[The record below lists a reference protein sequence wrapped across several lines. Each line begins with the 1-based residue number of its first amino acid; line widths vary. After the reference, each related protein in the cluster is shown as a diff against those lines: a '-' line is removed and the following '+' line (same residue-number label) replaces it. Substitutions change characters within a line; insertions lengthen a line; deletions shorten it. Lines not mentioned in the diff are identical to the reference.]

1 MPHASLKLIP
11 GVDQNRTPALN
22 EAAISESNLIRF
34 VPDRQGLGLPQK
46 LGGWTQFVSNAQS
59 SVVRAL
65 HSWADIN
72 GESYLAIGDE
82 DSLNVANANS
92 FSSDISPQFYAYN
105 LPVSVITT
113 NGSATVTINDN
124 NSNISSYDGINILTP
139 ISVGGII
146 LSGYYPPIAL
156 SDDAYQIVARNII
169 GLTTPATQT
178 FSVTAIT
185 VSGSSP
191 NFIATATCS
200 PSTTVVTVGSTVTF
214 SGVTPVGYNASWT
227 VLTSSAGTFT
237 FSTGTSNFGTL
248 TVAGTFV
255 APSGTVPVFTA
266 TSGQLNVLVNFP
278 NHGYTAGSTFA
289 ILVPT
294 TVGGLTLYGNYIVLD
309 TPAITTNAFYIAAS
323 SSALSTQTRSMNN
336 GQARI
341 VYYVGQQNIEP
352 PSGFGVGD
360 FGSGGF
366 GTGVTSSG
374 GRELDIAS
382 VSSAGGIATVTINQA
397 LYVAPGTQTS
407 ITGTT
412 NYNGTKIVTAAKS
425 GFDAATTNASCVGTN
440 ATVTFTPVR
449 LIPVGSLVT
458 ISGVFPSEYNG
469 TWIVTVSSSGSV
481 TFVVPSAISN
491 QTTAGSLN
499 FANVSTFSFPLSS
512 SFATETS
519 GTVTTNSWGFPP
531 GYYDSTT
538 GTTVAPLEVNDWS
551 LDNWGG
557 FLIAN
562 PAGNGVFYYDTLGGG
577 DHANVI
583 PNAPS
588 VSEGCFVSMPERQI
602 ICYGTTFNGIQD
614 PLLVRWTDIG
624 NLTSWVAT
632 VSNQAGSFRIPKG
645 SKIVGGM
652 QGPQQGLLWTDTN
665 LWSMQYI
672 NLPLVYSF
680 NEIGAGCGLIGRK
693 AMGTLGGV
701 VYWMSQ
707 SQFYVLAGGGVQSL
721 PCPVWDVIFQDI
733 DTDYVGNI
741 RCAPNS
747 RFGEISWFYPTIGS
761 NGVPTKYVKYNTLLQ
776 QWDFGALTRTAW
788 IDQGVF
794 GPPIG
799 ADDDGIIY
807 QHETSQNAA
816 GGAMDA
822 YVQTG
827 YFALSE
833 GDNMTFLD
841 QVWPDMKW
849 GYYGGNNN
857 ANVNI
862 TFYAVDYPGQPP
874 RVYGP
879 YNVNQATEYISP
891 RIRARLISIK
901 VAGSQID
908 TFWRLGNIR
917 YRLQPDGKY

>member
-65 HSWADIN
+65 HSWANID

-82 DSLNVANANS
+82 DSLNIATANGP
-92 FSSDISPQFYAYN
+92 SSEISPQFYEYN
-105 LPVSVITT
+105 LPVSVDTVS
-113 NGSATVTINDN
+113 GSATVTIDDT
-124 NSNISSYDGINILTP
+124 NSNISSYDGVNILTP

-156 SDDAYQIVARNII
+156 NANSYQVVARNII
-169 GLTTPATQT
+169 GLTTPAT
-178 FSVTAIT
+178 AT
-185 VSGSSP
+185 VNNSG
-191 NFIATATCS
+191 A
-200 PSTTVVTVGSTVTF
+200 
-214 SGVTPVGYNASWT
+214 
-227 VLTSSAGTFT
+227 
-237 FSTGTSNFGTL
+237 
-248 TVAGTFV
+248 
-255 APSGTVPVFTA
+255 VPVFDS
-266 TSGQLNVLVNFP
+266 TSGQVNIKVTLND
-278 NHGYTAGSTFA
+278 HGYTAGSTFA
-289 ILVPT
+289 ILVPVS
-294 TVGGLTLYGNYIVLD
+294 VGGLTLYGNYIVLD
-309 TPAITTNAFYIAAS
+309 IPALTANDFYIAAEN
-323 SSALSTQTRSMNN
+323 SATSTQTVSMN
-336 GQARI
+336 GGAARI
-341 VYYVGQQNIEP
+341 VYYVGKQNIP
-352 PSGFGVGD
+352 PPGGFGDGL
-360 FGSGGF
+360 FGAGGF

-374 GRELDIAS
+374 GRQLAIAS
-382 VSSAGGIATVTINQA
+382 ISASSLVATVTVNQV
-397 LYVAPGTQTS
+397 LYVAPNTRIT

-412 NYNGTKIVTAAKS
+412 NYNGTFVVTAATS
-425 GFDAATTNASCVGTN
+425 GAT
-440 ATVTFTPVR
+440 
-449 LIPVGSLVT
+449 
-458 ISGVFPSEYNG
+458 
-469 TWIVTVSSSGSV
+469 
-481 TFVVPSAISN
+481 
-491 QTTAGSLN
+491 
-499 FANVSTFSFPLSS
+499 STFSFAVTTNP
-512 SFATETS
+512 ATETS
-519 GTVTTNSWGFPP
+519 GTVTTDSWGFPP
-531 GYYDSTT
+531 GVYSSTSQN
-538 GTTVAPLEVNDWS
+538 VSAPLEVNDWS

-557 FLIAN
+557 FLMASPTN
-562 PAGNGVFYYDTLGGG
+562 SGLFYYDTLDGGN
-577 DHANVI
+577 HANVV
-583 PNAPS
+583 PYAPT
-588 VSEGCFVSMPERQI
+588 VSEGFFVSMPERQI
-602 ICYGTTFNGIQD
+602 ICYGTTFNGIKD

-624 NLTSWVAT
+624 NFTSWVAT

-693 AMGTLGGV
+693 AMGTMSGI

-707 SQFYVLAGGGVQSL
+707 SQFFVLAGGGVQPL
-721 PCPVWDVIFQDI
+721 PCPVWDVIFQDL
-733 DTDYVGNI
+733 DTDYLSNI

-747 RFGEISWFYPTIGS
+747 RFGEISWYYPTTGS

-776 QWDFGALTRTAW
+776 QWDFGTLTRTAW

-816 GGAMDA
+816 GGTMDA

-849 GYYGGNNN
+849 GYYGGSNN

-862 TFYAVDYPGQPP
+862 TFYAVDYPGQTP

-879 YNVNQATEYISP
+879 YNVNQGTEYISP

-901 VAGSQID
+901 IAGSQID

>member
-46 LGGWTQFVSNAQS
+46 LGGWTQFVSNQQS

-72 GESYLAIGDE
+72 GESYLAFGEE
-82 DSLNVANANS
+82 DGLNIANANG
-92 FSSDISPQFYAYN
+92 FSSDISPQFYEYN
-105 LPVSVITT
+105 LSVSVSTT
-113 NGSATVTINDN
+113 SGSATVSIDDI
-124 NSNISSYDGINILTP
+124 NSNISSNDGVNILTP

-146 LSGYYPPIAL
+146 LFGYYPPIAV
-156 SDDAYQIVARNII
+156 SDDQYQVVARNII
-169 GLTTPATQT
+169 GLATPAT
-178 FSVTAIT
+178 AT
-185 VSGSSP
+185 VSNGGAVP
-191 NFIATATCS
+191 QFV
-200 PSTTVVTVGSTVTF
+200 TT
-214 SGVTPVGYNASWT
+214 N
-227 VLTSSAGTFT
+227 
-237 FSTGTSNFGTL
+237 
-248 TVAGTFV
+248 
-255 APSGTVPVFTA
+255 
-266 TSGQLNVLVNFP
+266 GQVNVKVNFV

-289 ILVPT
+289 ILVP
-294 TVGGLTLYGNYIVLD
+294 VAIGGLILYGNYIVLEN
-309 TPAITTNAFYIAAS
+309 PALTADYFYIAAE
-323 SSALSTQTRSMNN
+323 SAATFNQTRSMNGGN
-336 GQARI
+336 ARI
-341 VYYVGQQNIEP
+341 VYYVGKQNIP
-352 PSGFGVGD
+352 P
-360 FGSGGF
+360 SGGF
-366 GTGVTSSG
+366 GDGLFGAGGFGRGVTSSG
-374 GRELDIAS
+374 GRQLTIAS
-382 VSSAGGIATVTINQA
+382 ISAASLVATVTVNQV
-397 LYVAPGTQTS
+397 LYVAPGTRIT

-412 NYNGTKIVTAAKS
+412 NYNGA
-425 GFDAATTNASCVGTN
+425 
-440 ATVTFTPVR
+440 
-449 LIPVGSLVT
+449 
-458 ISGVFPSEYNG
+458 
-469 TWIVTVSSSGSV
+469 
-481 TFVVPSAISN
+481 FVVTSAVSGP
-491 QTTAGSLN
+491 T
-499 FANVSTFSFPLSS
+499 STFSFVVTTNP
-512 SFATETS
+512 ATEVA

-531 GYYDSTT
+531 GEYSS
-538 GTTVAPLEVNDWS
+538 VSQNVSAPLDVTDWS

-557 FLIAN
+557 FLIASPTN
-562 PAGNGVFYYDTLGGG
+562 SGLFYYDTIDGG

-583 PNAPS
+583 PYAPS
-588 VSEGCFVSMPERQI
+588 VSEGFFVSMPERQV
-602 ICYGTTFNGIQD
+602 ICYGTTFNGVKD

-624 NLTSWVAT
+624 NFASWVAT

-693 AMGTLGGV
+693 AMGVMTGI

-707 SQFYVLAGGGVQSL
+707 SQFFVLAGGGVQPL

-733 DTDYVGNI
+733 DEDYLENI

-747 RFGEISWFYPTIGS
+747 RFGEISWYYPIKNPDGS
-761 NGVPTKYVKYNTLLQ
+761 PGDGVPKKYVKYNTLLQ
-776 QWDFGALTRTAW
+776 QWDFGTLTRTAW

-799 ADDDGIIY
+799 ADDDGFIY

-822 YVQTG
+822 YIQTG

-849 GYYGGNNN
+849 GYYNGLDN

-862 TFYAVDYPGQPP
+862 TFYAVDYPGQTP

-879 YNVNQATEYISP
+879 YSVNQATEYISP

-901 VAGSQID
+901 IAGSQID

>member
-46 LGGWTQFVSNAQS
+46 LGGWTQFVNGSQS

-72 GESYLAIGDE
+72 GEPYLAIGDE
-82 DSLNVANANS
+82 DSLNISNAGK
-92 FSSDISPQFYAYN
+92 FSSDISPQFYEYN
-105 LPVSVITT
+105 LPVSVVTV
-113 NGSATVTINDN
+113 NGSAAVTINDT
-124 NSNISSYDGINILTP
+124 NSNISSYDGVNILTP

-146 LSGYYPPIAL
+146 LSGYYPPIVL
-156 SDDAYQIVARNII
+156 SDDAYQVVARNII

-191 NFIATATCS
+191 NFIATATCT

-214 SGVTPVGYNASWT
+214 SGVTPNGYNAAWT
-227 VLTSSAGTFT
+227 VLTSSPGTFT
-237 FSTGTSNFGTL
+237 FSTGATDFGPL
-248 TVAGTFV
+248 TATGTFI
-255 APSGTVPVFTA
+255 APSGAVPVFDT
-266 TSGQLNVLVNFP
+266 TGGQITVKVTLA

-289 ILVPT
+289 ILVPV
-294 TVGGLTLYGNYIVLD
+294 TVGGITLYGNYIVLENPSLTAND
-309 TPAITTNAFYIAAS
+309 FYIAS
-323 SSALSTQTRSMNN
+323 ENSATSTDTEPMNGGN
-336 GQARI
+336 ARI
-341 VYYVGQQNIEP
+341 VYYVGRQNIP
-352 PSGFGVGD
+352 PPGGFGEGD
-360 FGSGGF
+360 FGDGGF

-374 GRELDIAS
+374 GRQLAIAS
-382 VSSAGGIATVTINQA
+382 ISAASGVATVTVNQV
-397 LYVAPGTQTS
+397 LYVAPNTK
-407 ITGTT
+407 ITIAGTT
-412 NYNGTKIVTAAKS
+412 NYNGTFIVTAATS
-425 GFDAATTNASCVGTN
+425 GTS
-440 ATVTFTPVR
+440 
-449 LIPVGSLVT
+449 
-458 ISGVFPSEYNG
+458 
-469 TWIVTVSSSGSV
+469 
-481 TFVVPSAISN
+481 
-491 QTTAGSLN
+491 
-499 FANVSTFSFPLSS
+499 STFSFTRGSNP
-512 SFATETS
+512 ATETS
-519 GTVTTNSWGFPP
+519 GTVTTDSWGFPP
-531 GYYDSTT
+531 GVYGSTSQN
-538 GTTVAPLEVNDWS
+538 VATPLVVSDWS

-557 FLIAN
+557 FLIASPN
-562 PAGNGVFYYDTLGGG
+562 NSGLFYYDTLDGG
-577 DHANVI
+577 DHANVV
-583 PNAPS
+583 PYAPTI
-588 VSEGCFVSMPERQI
+588 SEGFFVSMPERQI
-602 ICYGTTFNGIQD
+602 ICYGTTFNGIKD

-624 NLTSWVAT
+624 NFTSWVAT

-693 AMGTLGGV
+693 AMGTMTGI

-707 SQFYVLAGGGVQSL
+707 SQFFVLAGGGVQPL
-721 PCPVWDVIFQDI
+721 PCPIWDVIFQDL
-733 DTDYVGNI
+733 DTDYLSNI

-747 RFGEISWFYPTIGS
+747 RFGEISWYYPTTGS

-776 QWDFGALTRTAW
+776 QWDFGTLTRTAW

-799 ADDDGIIY
+799 ADDDGFIY

-816 GGAMDA
+816 GGEMDA
-822 YVQTG
+822 YIQTG

-849 GYYGGNNN
+849 GYYNGLDN

-862 TFYAVDYPGQPP
+862 TFYAVDYPGQTP

-901 VAGSQID
+901 IAGNQVD

>member
-46 LGGWTQFVSNAQS
+46 LGGWTQFVSNEQS

-72 GESYLAIGDE
+72 GEPYLAIGDE
-82 DSLNVANANS
+82 DSLNIATADG
-92 FSSDISPQFYAYN
+92 SSSEISPQFYTYN
-105 LPVSVITT
+105 LPVSVDTVS
-113 NGSATVTINDN
+113 GSATVTINDA
-124 NSNISSYDGINILTP
+124 NSNISSYDGVNILTP

-156 SDDAYQIVARNII
+156 NPNSYQVVARNII

-237 FSTGTSNFGTL
+237 FSTGTSNFGPL

-255 APSGTVPVFTA
+255 APSGAVPKFDT
-266 TSGQLNVLVNFP
+266 TSGQINIKVTLAD
-278 NHGYTAGSTFA
+278 HGYTAGSTFA
-289 ILVPT
+289 ILVGVN
-294 TVGGLTLYGNYIVLD
+294 VGGLRLYGNYVVLD
-309 TPAITTNAFYIAAS
+309 TPVLTANDFYIAADN
-323 SSALSTQTRSMNN
+323 AATSTATVSMNGGN
-336 GQARI
+336 ARI
-341 VYYVGQQNIEP
+341 VYYVGQQNISP
-352 PSGFGVGD
+352 PSGFGIGD

-374 GRELDIAS
+374 GRELAIS
-382 VSSAGGIATVTINQA
+382 SISSASLVATVTVSQV
-397 LYVAPGTQTS
+397 LYVAPGTRIS

-412 NYNGTKIVTAAKS
+412 NY
-425 GFDAATTNASCVGTN
+425 D
-440 ATVTFTPVR
+440 
-449 LIPVGSLVT
+449 
-458 ISGVFPSEYNG
+458 G
-469 TWIVTVSSSGSV
+469 TWIVTSATSGTS
-481 TFVVPSAISN
+481 
-491 QTTAGSLN
+491 
-499 FANVSTFSFPLSS
+499 STFSFSLAANY
-512 SFATETS
+512 ATETS
-519 GTVTTNSWGFPP
+519 GTVTTNAWGFPP
-531 GYYDSTT
+531 GVYSTVN
-538 GTTVAPLEVNDWS
+538 GNVAAPLEVNDWS

-562 PAGNGVFYYDTLGGG
+562 PAGSGVFYYDTLSGG

-645 SKIVGGM
+645 SKIIGGM

-693 AMGTLGGV
+693 AMGTMTGI

-707 SQFYVLAGGGVQSL
+707 SQFFVLAGGGVQPL
-721 PCPVWDVIFQDI
+721 PCPVWDVIFQDL
-733 DTDYVGNI
+733 DTDYLSNI

-747 RFGEISWFYPTIGS
+747 RFGEISWYYPTTGS

-776 QWDFGALTRTAW
+776 QWDFGTLTRTAW

-799 ADDDGIIY
+799 ASDNGFIY
-807 QHETSQNAA
+807 QHETSQNAD
-816 GGAMDA
+816 GGEMDA

-849 GYYGGNNN
+849 GYYNGLNN

-862 TFYAVDYPGQPP
+862 TFYAVDYPGQTP
-874 RVYGP
+874 RIYGP

-901 VAGSQID
+901 IAGSQID

>member
-46 LGGWTQFVSNAQS
+46 LGGWTQFVNNAQS

-82 DSLNVANANS
+82 DSLNIATANG
-92 FSSDISPQFYAYN
+92 FSSEISPQFYEYN
-105 LPVSVITT
+105 LAVSVTT
-113 NGSATVTINDN
+113 VSGSATVTIDDT
-124 NSNISSYDGINILTP
+124 NSNISSYDGLNILTP

-156 SDDAYQIVARNII
+156 SDDAYQVVARNII
-169 GLTTPATQT
+169 GLTTPATS
-178 FSVTAIT
+178 SVTGGA
-185 VSGSSP
+185 
-191 NFIATATCS
+191 
-200 PSTTVVTVGSTVTF
+200 
-214 SGVTPVGYNASWT
+214 
-227 VLTSSAGTFT
+227 
-237 FSTGTSNFGTL
+237 
-248 TVAGTFV
+248 
-255 APSGTVPVFTA
+255 VPVFDS
-266 TSGQLNVLVNFP
+266 TSGQLNIKVTLA

-289 ILVPT
+289 VLVPVS
-294 TVGGLTLYGNYIVLD
+294 VGGLTLYGNYIVLD
-309 TPAITTNAFYIAAS
+309 TPALTANDFYIAAEN
-323 SSALSTQTRSMNN
+323 SATSTQTVSMN
-336 GQARI
+336 GGAARI
-341 VYYVGQQNIEP
+341 VYYVGKQNIP
-352 PSGFGVGD
+352 PPGGFGDGL
-360 FGSGGF
+360 FGAGGF

-374 GRELDIAS
+374 GRQLAIAS
-382 VSSAGGIATVTINQA
+382 ISASSLVATVTVNQV
-397 LYVAPGTQTS
+397 LYVAPNTQIT

-412 NYNGTKIVTAAKS
+412 NYNGTFVVTAATS
-425 GFDAATTNASCVGTN
+425 GAT
-440 ATVTFTPVR
+440 
-449 LIPVGSLVT
+449 
-458 ISGVFPSEYNG
+458 
-469 TWIVTVSSSGSV
+469 
-481 TFVVPSAISN
+481 
-491 QTTAGSLN
+491 
-499 FANVSTFSFPLSS
+499 STFSFAVTTNP
-512 SFATETS
+512 ATETS
-519 GTVTTNSWGFPP
+519 GTVITNLWGFPP
-531 GYYDSTT
+531 GVYSSTSQD
-538 GTTVAPLEVNDWS
+538 VSAPLEVNDWS

-557 FLIAN
+557 FLIASPTN
-562 PAGNGVFYYDTLGGG
+562 SGLFYYDTLDGGN
-577 DHANVI
+577 HANII
-583 PNAPS
+583 PYAPT
-588 VSEGCFVSMPERQI
+588 VSEGFFVSMPERQI
-602 ICYGTTFNGIQD
+602 ICYGTTFNGIKD

-624 NLTSWVAT
+624 NFTSWVAT

-693 AMGTLGGV
+693 AMGTMSGV

-707 SQFYVLAGGGVQSL
+707 SQFFVLAGGGVQPL

-733 DTDYVGNI
+733 DQDYLSNI

-747 RFGEISWFYPTIGS
+747 RFGEISWYYPTTGS

-776 QWDFGALTRTAW
+776 QWDFGTLTRTAW

-799 ADDDGIIY
+799 ASSNGIIY

-816 GGAMDA
+816 GAEMDA

-849 GYYGGNNN
+849 GYYGGSNN

-862 TFYAVDYPGQPP
+862 TFYAVDYPGQTP

-879 YNVNQATEYISP
+879 YNVNQGTEYISP

-901 VAGSQID
+901 IAGSQID

>member
-46 LGGWTQFVSNAQS
+46 LGGWTQFVSNEQS

-72 GESYLAIGDE
+72 GEPYLAIGDE
-82 DSLNVANANS
+82 DSLNIATADG
-92 FSSDISPQFYAYN
+92 SSSEISPQFYTYN
-105 LPVSVITT
+105 LPVSVDTVS
-113 NGSATVTINDN
+113 GSATVTIDDT
-124 NSNISSYDGINILTP
+124 NSNISSYDGVNILTP

-156 SDDAYQIVARNII
+156 NPNSYQVVARNII
-169 GLTTPATQT
+169 GLTTPAT
-178 FSVTAIT
+178 AT
-185 VSGSSP
+185 VNNSG
-191 NFIATATCS
+191 A
-200 PSTTVVTVGSTVTF
+200 
-214 SGVTPVGYNASWT
+214 
-227 VLTSSAGTFT
+227 
-237 FSTGTSNFGTL
+237 
-248 TVAGTFV
+248 
-255 APSGTVPVFTA
+255 VPVFDT
-266 TSGQLNVLVNFP
+266 TSGQINIKVTLAD
-278 NHGYTAGSTFA
+278 HGYTAGSTFA
-289 ILVPT
+289 ILVGVN
-294 TVGGLTLYGNYIVLD
+294 VGGLRLYGNYVVLD
-309 TPAITTNAFYIAAS
+309 TPVLTANDFYIAADN
-323 SSALSTQTRSMNN
+323 AATSTATVSMNGGN
-336 GQARI
+336 ARI
-341 VYYVGQQNIEP
+341 VYYVGQQNISP
-352 PSGFGVGD
+352 PSGFGIGD

-374 GRELDIAS
+374 GRELAIAS
-382 VSSAGGIATVTINQA
+382 ISSASLVATVTVSQV
-397 LYVAPGTQTS
+397 LYVAPGTRIV

-412 NYNGTKIVTAAKS
+412 NYNGT
-425 GFDAATTNASCVGTN
+425 
-440 ATVTFTPVR
+440 
-449 LIPVGSLVT
+449 
-458 ISGVFPSEYNG
+458 
-469 TWIVTVSSSGSV
+469 WIVTSATSGTS
-481 TFVVPSAISN
+481 
-491 QTTAGSLN
+491 
-499 FANVSTFSFPLSS
+499 STFSFVRGSNP
-512 SFATETS
+512 ATETS
-519 GTVTTNSWGFPP
+519 GTVTTNAWGFPP
-531 GYYDSTT
+531 GVYST
-538 GTTVAPLEVNDWS
+538 VNRNVAAPLEVNDWS

-562 PAGNGVFYYDTLGGG
+562 PAGSGVFYYDTLSGG

-645 SKIVGGM
+645 SKIIGGM

-693 AMGTLGGV
+693 AMGTMTGI

-707 SQFYVLAGGGVQSL
+707 SQFFVLAGGGVQPL
-721 PCPVWDVIFQDI
+721 PCPVWDVIFQDL
-733 DTDYVGNI
+733 DTDYLSNI

-747 RFGEISWFYPTIGS
+747 RFGEISWYYPTKNQDGTSS

-776 QWDFGALTRTAW
+776 QWDFGTLTRTAW

-799 ADDDGIIY
+799 ASDNGFIY
-807 QHETSQNAA
+807 QHETSQNAD
-816 GGAMDA
+816 GGEMDA

-849 GYYGGNNN
+849 GYYNGLNN

-862 TFYAVDYPGQPP
+862 TFYAVDYPGQTP
-874 RVYGP
+874 RIYGP

-901 VAGSQID
+901 IAGSQID

>member
-46 LGGWTQFVSNAQS
+46 LGGWTQFASNEQS

-72 GESYLAIGDE
+72 GEPYLAIGDE
-82 DSLNVANANS
+82 DSLNIATADG
-92 FSSDISPQFYAYN
+92 SSSEISPQFYTYN
-105 LPVSVITT
+105 LPVSVDTVS
-113 NGSATVTINDN
+113 GSATVTIDDT
-124 NSNISSYDGINILTP
+124 NSNISSYDGVNILTP

-156 SDDAYQIVARNII
+156 NPNSYQVVARNII
-169 GLTTPATQT
+169 GLTTPAT
-178 FSVTAIT
+178 AT
-185 VSGSSP
+185 VNNSG
-191 NFIATATCS
+191 A
-200 PSTTVVTVGSTVTF
+200 
-214 SGVTPVGYNASWT
+214 
-227 VLTSSAGTFT
+227 
-237 FSTGTSNFGTL
+237 
-248 TVAGTFV
+248 
-255 APSGTVPVFTA
+255 VPVFDT
-266 TSGQLNVLVNFP
+266 TSGQINIKVTLAD
-278 NHGYTAGSTFA
+278 HGYTAGSTFA
-289 ILVPT
+289 ILVGVN
-294 TVGGLTLYGNYIVLD
+294 VGGLRLYGNYVVLD
-309 TPAITTNAFYIAAS
+309 TPVLTANDFYIAADN
-323 SSALSTQTRSMNN
+323 AATSTATVSMNGGN
-336 GQARI
+336 ARI
-341 VYYVGQQNIEP
+341 VYYVGQQNISP
-352 PSGFGVGD
+352 PSGFGIGD

-374 GRELDIAS
+374 GRELAIAS
-382 VSSAGGIATVTINQA
+382 ISSASLVATVTVSQV
-397 LYVAPGTQTS
+397 LYVAPGTRIA

-412 NYNGTKIVTAAKS
+412 NY
-425 GFDAATTNASCVGTN
+425 D
-440 ATVTFTPVR
+440 
-449 LIPVGSLVT
+449 
-458 ISGVFPSEYNG
+458 G
-469 TWIVTVSSSGSV
+469 TWIVTSATSGTS
-481 TFVVPSAISN
+481 
-491 QTTAGSLN
+491 
-499 FANVSTFSFPLSS
+499 STFSFVRGSNP
-512 SFATETS
+512 ATETS
-519 GTVTTNSWGFPP
+519 GTVTTNAWGFPP
-531 GYYDSTT
+531 GVYST
-538 GTTVAPLEVNDWS
+538 VNRNVAAPLEVNDWS

-562 PAGNGVFYYDTLGGG
+562 PAGSGVFYYDTLSGG

-645 SKIVGGM
+645 SKIIGGM

-693 AMGTLGGV
+693 AMGTMTGI

-707 SQFYVLAGGGVQSL
+707 SQFFVLAGGGVQPL
-721 PCPVWDVIFQDI
+721 PCPVWDVIFQDL
-733 DTDYVGNI
+733 DTDYLSNI

-747 RFGEISWFYPTIGS
+747 RFGEISWYYPTTGS

-776 QWDFGALTRTAW
+776 QWDFGTLTRTAW

-799 ADDDGIIY
+799 ASDNGFIY
-807 QHETSQNAA
+807 QHETSQNAD
-816 GGAMDA
+816 GGEMDA

-849 GYYGGNNN
+849 GYYNGLDN

-862 TFYAVDYPGQPP
+862 TFYAVDYPGQTP

-901 VAGSQID
+901 IAGSQID

>member
-46 LGGWTQFVSNAQS
+46 LGGWTQFVSNQQS

-72 GESYLAIGDE
+72 GESYLALGDE
-82 DSLNVANANS
+82 DSLNIANANS
-92 FSSDISPQFYAYN
+92 FSSDISPQFYEYN
-105 LPVSVITT
+105 LPVSVDTVL
-113 NGSATVTINDN
+113 NSATVTIDDI
-124 NSNISSYDGINILTP
+124 NSNISSYDGVNILTP

-156 SDDAYQIVARNII
+156 NDDAYQVIARNII
-169 GLTTPATQT
+169 GLTTPAT
-178 FSVTAIT
+178 AT
-185 VSGSSP
+185 VNNGG
-191 NFIATATCS
+191 A
-200 PSTTVVTVGSTVTF
+200 
-214 SGVTPVGYNASWT
+214 
-227 VLTSSAGTFT
+227 
-237 FSTGTSNFGTL
+237 
-248 TVAGTFV
+248 
-255 APSGTVPVFTA
+255 VPKFDT
-266 TSGQLNVLVNFP
+266 TSGQINIKVTLND
-278 NHGYTAGSTFA
+278 HGYTAGSTFA
-289 ILVPT
+289 ILVAT
-294 TVGGLTLYGNYIVLD
+294 TVGGVTLYGNYIVLD
-309 TPAITTNAFYIAAS
+309 NPPLTANDFYIAAENSAS
-323 SSALSTQTRSMNN
+323 STATRFMNGDAISGN
-336 GQARI
+336 ARI
-341 VYYVGQQNIEP
+341 VYYVGRQNIAP
-352 PSGFGVGD
+352 PSGFGIGD
-360 FGSGGF
+360 FGASGF

-374 GRELDIAS
+374 GRQLAIAS
-382 VSSAGGIATVTINQA
+382 ISASSLVATVTVNQV
-397 LYVAPGTQTS
+397 LYVAPGTEIS

-412 NYNGTKIVTAAKS
+412 NYDG
-425 GFDAATTNASCVGTN
+425 
-440 ATVTFTPVR
+440 
-449 LIPVGSLVT
+449 
-458 ISGVFPSEYNG
+458 
-469 TWIVTVSSSGSV
+469 
-481 TFVVPSAISN
+481 TFVVTSAVSGA
-491 QTTAGSLN
+491 T
-499 FANVSTFSFPLSS
+499 STFSFTRGANP
-512 SFATETS
+512 ATETS

-531 GYYDSTT
+531 GVCSSTSGNT
-538 GTTVAPLEVNDWS
+538 ATPLEINDWS

-557 FLIAN
+557 FLIAS
-562 PAGNGVFYYDTLGGG
+562 PTDSGLFYYDTLDGGN
-577 DHANVI
+577 HANVV
-583 PNAPS
+583 PYAPS
-588 VSEGCFVSMPERQI
+588 VSEGFFVSMPERQI
-602 ICYGTTFNGIQD
+602 ICYGTTFNGIKD

-624 NLTSWVAT
+624 NFTSWVAT

-693 AMGTLGGV
+693 AMGTMTGI

-707 SQFYVLAGGGVQSL
+707 SQFFVLAGGGVQPL
-721 PCPVWDVIFQDI
+721 PCPVWDVIFQDL
-733 DTDYVGNI
+733 DEDYLSNI

-747 RFGEISWFYPTIGS
+747 RFGEISWYYPTIGS

-776 QWDFGALTRTAW
+776 QWDFGTLTRTAW

-799 ADDDGIIY
+799 ASDNGFIY

-816 GGAMDA
+816 GSEMDA

-827 YFALSE
+827 YFALNE
-833 GDNMTFLD
+833 GDQMTFLD

-849 GYYGGNNN
+849 GYYGGSNN

-862 TFYAVDYPGQPP
+862 TFFAVDYPGQTP

-879 YNVNQATEYISP
+879 YNVNQTTEYISP

-901 VAGSQID
+901 IAGSQVD

>member
-46 LGGWTQFVSNAQS
+46 LGGWTQFVSNQQS
-59 SVVRAL
+59 AVVRAL

-72 GESYLAIGDE
+72 GESYLGIGDE
-82 DSLNVANANS
+82 DSLNISNANS
-92 FSSDISPQFYAYN
+92 FSSEISPQFYTYN
-105 LPVSVITT
+105 LPVSVDTIS
-113 NGSATVTINDN
+113 GSATVTIDDT
-124 NSNISSYDGINILTP
+124 NSNISSYDGVNILTP

-156 SDDAYQIVARNII
+156 NDDAYQVVARNII
-169 GLTTPATQT
+169 GLTTPAT
-178 FSVTAIT
+178 AT
-185 VSGSSP
+185 VNNGG
-191 NFIATATCS
+191 A
-200 PSTTVVTVGSTVTF
+200 
-214 SGVTPVGYNASWT
+214 
-227 VLTSSAGTFT
+227 
-237 FSTGTSNFGTL
+237 
-248 TVAGTFV
+248 
-255 APSGTVPVFTA
+255 VPVFDT
-266 TSGQLNVLVNFP
+266 TSGQVNIQVTLN
-278 NHGYTAGSTFA
+278 NHGYTSGSTFA
-289 ILVPT
+289 ILVPV

-309 TPAITTNAFYIAAS
+309 NPLVTANDFYIAAEN
-323 SSALSTQTRSMNN
+323 AATSTATVSMNN
-336 GQARI
+336 GAARI
-341 VYYVGQQNIEP
+341 VYYVGKQNIP
-352 PSGFGVGD
+352 PPGNFGDGLFNAGGFGV
-360 FGSGGF
+360 
-366 GTGVTSSG
+366 GVTSSG
-374 GRELDIAS
+374 GRQLTIAS
-382 VSSAGGIATVTINQA
+382 ISSASLIATVTVSQL
-397 LYVAPGTQTS
+397 LYVAAGTRIA

-412 NYNGTKIVTAAKS
+412 NYNGTWVVTS
-425 GFDAATTNASCVGTN
+425 AT
-440 ATVTFTPVR
+440 
-449 LIPVGSLVT
+449 
-458 ISGVFPSEYNG
+458 
-469 TWIVTVSSSGSV
+469 SGS
-481 TFVVPSAISN
+481 S
-491 QTTAGSLN
+491 
-499 FANVSTFSFPLSS
+499 STFSFTRGSNH
-512 SFATETS
+512 ATETS

-531 GYYDSTT
+531 GMPSTT
-538 GTTVAPLEVNDWS
+538 SRTATAPLVVKDWS

-557 FLIAN
+557 FLIASPTN
-562 PAGNGVFYYDTLGGG
+562 SGLFYYDTLDGGN
-577 DHANVI
+577 HANVI
-583 PNAPS
+583 PYAPS
-588 VSEGCFVSMPERQI
+588 VSEGFFVSMPERQI
-602 ICYGTTFNGIQD
+602 ICYGTTFNGIKD

-624 NLTSWVAT
+624 NFTSWVAT

-693 AMGTLGGV
+693 AMGVMTGT

-707 SQFYVLAGGGVQSL
+707 SQFFVLAGGGVQPL
-721 PCPVWDVIFQDI
+721 PCPVWDVIFQDL
-733 DTDYVGNI
+733 DENYVENI

-761 NGVPTKYVKYNTLLQ
+761 NGVPTKYVKYSTLLQ
-776 QWDFGALTRTAW
+776 QWDFGTLARTAW

-799 ADDDGIIY
+799 ADANRFIY
-807 QHETSQNAA
+807 QHETSQDAA
-816 GGAMDA
+816 GGPMDA
-822 YVQTG
+822 YIQTG

-849 GYYGGNNN
+849 GYYNGLDN

-862 TFYAVDYPGQPP
+862 TFFAVDYPGQTP

-879 YNVNQATEYISP
+879 YSVNQATEYISP

-901 VAGSQID
+901 VAGSQVN

>member
-46 LGGWTQFVSNAQS
+46 LGGWTQFVNNQQS

-72 GESYLAIGDE
+72 GESYLAIGEE
-82 DSLNVANANS
+82 DGLNIANANG
-92 FSSDISPQFYAYN
+92 FSSDISPQFYEYN
-105 LPVSVITT
+105 LPVSVDTVS
-113 NGSATVTINDN
+113 GSATVSIDDI
-124 NSNISSYDGINILTP
+124 NSNISSNDGVNILTP

-146 LSGYYPPIAL
+146 LFGYYPPIAV
-156 SDDAYQIVARNII
+156 SDDQYQVVARNII
-169 GLTTPATQT
+169 GLETPATAPVSNGGAVPE
-178 FSVTAIT
+178 FVTT
-185 VSGSSP
+185 
-191 NFIATATCS
+191 N
-200 PSTTVVTVGSTVTF
+200 
-214 SGVTPVGYNASWT
+214 
-227 VLTSSAGTFT
+227 
-237 FSTGTSNFGTL
+237 
-248 TVAGTFV
+248 
-255 APSGTVPVFTA
+255 
-266 TSGQLNVLVNFP
+266 GQVNVKVNFA

-289 ILVPT
+289 ILVP
-294 TVGGLTLYGNYIVLD
+294 VVIGGLTLYGNYIVLEN
-309 TPAITTNAFYIAAS
+309 PALTANYFYIAAE
-323 SSALSTQTRSMNN
+323 SAATSNGTVSMNGGN
-336 GQARI
+336 ARI
-341 VYYVGQQNIEP
+341 VYYVGKQNIP
-352 PSGFGVGD
+352 P
-360 FGSGGF
+360 SGGF
-366 GTGVTSSG
+366 GDGLFGAGGFGLGVTSSG
-374 GRELDIAS
+374 GRQLTIAS
-382 VSSAGGIATVTINQA
+382 ISAASLVATVTVNQV
-397 LYVAPGTQTS
+397 LYVAPGTEIS

-412 NYNGTKIVTAAKS
+412 NYNGA
-425 GFDAATTNASCVGTN
+425 
-440 ATVTFTPVR
+440 
-449 LIPVGSLVT
+449 
-458 ISGVFPSEYNG
+458 
-469 TWIVTVSSSGSV
+469 
-481 TFVVPSAISN
+481 FVVTSAVSGA
-491 QTTAGSLN
+491 T
-499 FANVSTFSFPLSS
+499 STFSFVVTTNP
-512 SFATETS
+512 ATEVA

-531 GYYDSTT
+531 GEYSS
-538 GTTVAPLEVNDWS
+538 VSQNVSAPLDVTDWS

-557 FLIAN
+557 FLIASPTN
-562 PAGNGVFYYDTLGGG
+562 SGLFYYDTIDGG

-583 PNAPS
+583 PYAPS
-588 VSEGCFVSMPERQI
+588 VSEGFFVSMPERQV
-602 ICYGTTFNGIQD
+602 ICYGTTFNGVKD

-624 NLTSWVAT
+624 NFTSWVAT

-693 AMGTLGGV
+693 AMGVMTGI

-707 SQFYVLAGGGVQSL
+707 SQFFVLAGGGVQPL

-733 DTDYVGNI
+733 DEDYLENI

-747 RFGEISWFYPTIGS
+747 RFGEISWYYPTIGS
-761 NGVPTKYVKYNTLLQ
+761 NGVPKKYVKYNTLLQ
-776 QWDFGALTRTAW
+776 QWDFGTLTRTAW

-799 ADDDGIIY
+799 ASDNGIIY

-822 YVQTG
+822 YIQTG

-849 GYYGGNNN
+849 GYYNGLDN

-862 TFYAVDYPGQPP
+862 TFFAVDYPGQTP

-879 YNVNQATEYISP
+879 YSVNQATEYISP

-901 VAGSQID
+901 IAGSQID

>member
-46 LGGWTQFVSNAQS
+46 LGGWTQFVSNQQS

-72 GESYLAIGDE
+72 GESYLAVGEE
-82 DSLNVANANS
+82 DGLNIANANG
-92 FSSDISPQFYAYN
+92 FSSNISPQFYEYN
-105 LPVSVITT
+105 LPVSVSTT
-113 NGSATVTINDN
+113 SGSATVSINDN
-124 NSNISSYDGINILTP
+124 NSNISSNDGVNILTP

-146 LSGYYPPIAL
+146 LFGYYPPIAV
-156 SDDAYQIVARNII
+156 SDDAYQVIARNII
-169 GLTTPATQT
+169 GLTTPATNI
-178 FSVTAIT
+178 FSVSAIT
-185 VSGSSP
+185 VTGAGP
-191 NFIATATCS
+191 YTATATCL
-200 PSTTVVTVGSTVTF
+200 PSNTIVTVGSTVTF
-214 SGVTPVGYNASWT
+214 SGVTPVGYNATWT

-237 FSTGTSNFGTL
+237 FSTPTNLGPL
-248 TVAGTFV
+248 TTAGTFV
-255 APSGTVPVFTA
+255 ASSATGGAVPQFVT
-266 TSGQLNVLVNFP
+266 TNGQVNVKVNFV
-278 NHGYTAGSTFA
+278 NHGYIAGSTFA
-289 ILVPT
+289 ILVP
-294 TVGGLTLYGNYIVLD
+294 VVIGGLTLYGNYIVLEN
-309 TPAITTNAFYIAAS
+309 PALTADYFYIAAE
-323 SSALSTQTRSMNN
+323 SAATSNDTQSMNGGN
-336 GQARI
+336 ARI
-341 VYYVGQQNIEP
+341 VYYVGKQNIP
-352 PSGFGVGD
+352 P
-360 FGSGGF
+360 SGGF
-366 GTGVTSSG
+366 GDGDFGAGGFGLGVTSSG
-374 GRELDIAS
+374 GRQLTIAS
-382 VSSAGGIATVTINQA
+382 ISAASLVATVTVNQV
-397 LYVAPGTQTS
+397 LYVAPGTEIS

-412 NYNGTKIVTAAKS
+412 NYDGA
-425 GFDAATTNASCVGTN
+425 
-440 ATVTFTPVR
+440 
-449 LIPVGSLVT
+449 
-458 ISGVFPSEYNG
+458 
-469 TWIVTVSSSGSV
+469 
-481 TFVVPSAISN
+481 FVVTSAVSGA
-491 QTTAGSLN
+491 T
-499 FANVSTFSFPLSS
+499 STFSFVVTTNP
-512 SFATETS
+512 ATEVA
-519 GTVTTNSWGFPP
+519 GTVRTNSWGFPP
-531 GYYDSTT
+531 GEYSS
-538 GTTVAPLEVNDWS
+538 VSQNVSAPLDVTDWS

-557 FLIAN
+557 FLIASPTN
-562 PAGNGVFYYDTLGGG
+562 SGLFYYDTIDGG

-583 PNAPS
+583 PYAPS
-588 VSEGCFVSMPERQI
+588 VSEGFFVSMPERQV
-602 ICYGTTFNGIQD
+602 ICYGTTFNGVKD

-624 NLTSWVAT
+624 NFSSWVAT

-693 AMGTLGGV
+693 AMGVMTGI

-707 SQFYVLAGGGVQSL
+707 SQFFVLAGGGVQPL

-733 DTDYVGNI
+733 DEDYLENI

-747 RFGEISWFYPTIGS
+747 RFGEISWYYPTIGS

-776 QWDFGALTRTAW
+776 QWDFGTLTRTAW

-799 ADDDGIIY
+799 ASDNGIIY

-816 GGAMDA
+816 GVAMDA
-822 YVQTG
+822 YIQTG

-849 GYYGGNNN
+849 GYYNGLDN

-862 TFYAVDYPGQPP
+862 TFFAVDYPGQTP

-901 VAGSQID
+901 IAGSQID

>member
-46 LGGWTQFVSNAQS
+46 LGGWTQFVNNAQS

-82 DSLNVANANS
+82 DSLNIATANGP
-92 FSSDISPQFYAYN
+92 SSEISPQFYEYN
-105 LPVSVITT
+105 LPVSVDTVS
-113 NGSATVTINDN
+113 GSATVTIDDT
-124 NSNISSYDGINILTP
+124 NSNISSYDGVNILTP

-156 SDDAYQIVARNII
+156 NANSYQVVARNII
-169 GLTTPATQT
+169 GLTTPAT
-178 FSVTAIT
+178 AT
-185 VSGSSP
+185 VNNSG
-191 NFIATATCS
+191 A
-200 PSTTVVTVGSTVTF
+200 
-214 SGVTPVGYNASWT
+214 
-227 VLTSSAGTFT
+227 
-237 FSTGTSNFGTL
+237 
-248 TVAGTFV
+248 
-255 APSGTVPVFTA
+255 VPVFDS
-266 TSGQLNVLVNFP
+266 TSGQLNVKVTLA

-289 ILVPT
+289 ILVPVS
-294 TVGGLTLYGNYIVLD
+294 VGGLSLYGNYIVLD
-309 TPAITTNAFYIAAS
+309 TPALTANDFYIAAE
-323 SSALSTQTRSMNN
+323 SSATSTQTVSMN
-336 GQARI
+336 GGAARI
-341 VYYVGQQNIEP
+341 VYYVGRQNIPP
-352 PSGFGVGD
+352 PSGFGDGL
-360 FGSGGF
+360 FGAGGF

-374 GRELDIAS
+374 GRQLAIAS
-382 VSSAGGIATVTINQA
+382 VSAASLVATVTVNQV
-397 LYVAPGTQTS
+397 LYVAPNTQ
-407 ITGTT
+407 ITISGTT
-412 NYNGTKIVTAAKS
+412 NYNGTFIVTSAVS
-425 GFDAATTNASCVGTN
+425 GTT
-440 ATVTFTPVR
+440 
-449 LIPVGSLVT
+449 
-458 ISGVFPSEYNG
+458 
-469 TWIVTVSSSGSV
+469 
-481 TFVVPSAISN
+481 
-491 QTTAGSLN
+491 
-499 FANVSTFSFPLSS
+499 STFSFAVTTNP
-512 SFATETS
+512 ATETS

-531 GYYDSTT
+531 GVYSSTSQN
-538 GTTVAPLEVNDWS
+538 VAAPLEVNDWS

-562 PAGNGVFYYDTLGGG
+562 PAGSGVFYYDTLSGG

-645 SKIVGGM
+645 SKIIGGM

-693 AMGTLGGV
+693 AMGTMTGI

-707 SQFYVLAGGGVQSL
+707 SQFFVLAGGGVQPL
-721 PCPVWDVIFQDI
+721 PCPVWDVIFQDL
-733 DTDYVGNI
+733 DTDYLSNI

-747 RFGEISWFYPTIGS
+747 RFGEISWYYPTTGS

-776 QWDFGALTRTAW
+776 QWDFGTLTRTAW

-799 ADDDGIIY
+799 ASDNGFIY
-807 QHETSQNAA
+807 QHETSQNAD
-816 GGAMDA
+816 GGEMDA

-849 GYYGGNNN
+849 GYYNGLNN

-862 TFYAVDYPGQPP
+862 TFYAVDYPGQTP
-874 RVYGP
+874 RIYGP

-901 VAGSQID
+901 IAGSQID

>member
-46 LGGWTQFVSNAQS
+46 LGGWTQFVSNQQS
-59 SVVRAL
+59 AVVRAL

-72 GESYLAIGDE
+72 GESYLGIGDE
-82 DSLNVANANS
+82 DSLNISNANS
-92 FSSDISPQFYAYN
+92 FSSEISPQFYTYN
-105 LPVSVITT
+105 LPVSVSTIS
-113 NGSATVTINDN
+113 GSATVTIDDT
-124 NSNISSYDGINILTP
+124 NSNISSYDGVNILTP

-156 SDDAYQIVARNII
+156 NDDAYQVVARNII
-169 GLTTPATQT
+169 GLTTPAT
-178 FSVTAIT
+178 AT
-185 VSGSSP
+185 VSPGAGAVP
-191 NFIATATCS
+191 DFD
-200 PSTTVVTVGSTVTF
+200 TTNGQINVKVTL
-214 SGVTPVGYNASWT
+214 A
-227 VLTSSAGTFT
+227 
-237 FSTGTSNFGTL
+237 
-248 TVAGTFV
+248 
-255 APSGTVPVFTA
+255 
-266 TSGQLNVLVNFP
+266 

-289 ILVPT
+289 ILVPV

-309 TPAITTNAFYIAAS
+309 NPLVTANDFYIAAEN
-323 SSALSTQTRSMNN
+323 SAASTQSVSMNN
-336 GQARI
+336 GAARI
-341 VYYVGQQNIEP
+341 VYYVGKQNIP
-352 PSGFGVGD
+352 PPGNFGDGLFNAGGFGV
-360 FGSGGF
+360 
-366 GTGVTSSG
+366 GVTSSG
-374 GRELDIAS
+374 GRQLTIAS
-382 VSSAGGIATVTINQA
+382 ISSASLIATVTVSQL
-397 LYVAPGTQTS
+397 LYVAAGTRIA

-412 NYNGTKIVTAAKS
+412 NYNGTWVVTS
-425 GFDAATTNASCVGTN
+425 AT
-440 ATVTFTPVR
+440 
-449 LIPVGSLVT
+449 
-458 ISGVFPSEYNG
+458 
-469 TWIVTVSSSGSV
+469 SGS
-481 TFVVPSAISN
+481 S
-491 QTTAGSLN
+491 
-499 FANVSTFSFPLSS
+499 STFSFTRGSNH
-512 SFATETS
+512 ATETS

-531 GYYDSTT
+531 GMPSTT
-538 GTTVAPLEVNDWS
+538 SRTATAPLVVKDWS

-557 FLIAN
+557 FLIASPTN
-562 PAGNGVFYYDTLGGG
+562 SGLFYYDTLDGGN
-577 DHANVI
+577 HANVI
-583 PNAPS
+583 PYAPS
-588 VSEGCFVSMPERQI
+588 VSEGFFVSMPERQI
-602 ICYGTTFNGIQD
+602 ICYGTTFNGIKD

-624 NLTSWVAT
+624 NFSSWVAT

-652 QGPQQGLLWTDTN
+652 QGPQQGLIWTDTN

-693 AMGTLGGV
+693 AMGVMTGI

-707 SQFYVLAGGGVQSL
+707 SQFFVLAGGGIQPL
-721 PCPVWDVIFQDI
+721 PCPVWDVIFQDL
-733 DTDYVGNI
+733 DEDYVSNI

-747 RFGEISWFYPTIGS
+747 RFGEISWFYPTTGS

-776 QWDFGALTRTAW
+776 QWDFGELTRTAW

-816 GGAMDA
+816 GGEMDA
-822 YVQTG
+822 YIRTG
-827 YFALSE
+827 YFALNE
-833 GDNMTFLD
+833 GDQMTFID

-849 GYYGGNNN
+849 GYYNGLDN

-862 TFYAVDYPGQPP
+862 TFFAVDYPGQTP

-879 YNVNQATEYISP
+879 YSVNQATEYISP

-901 VAGSQID
+901 VAGSQVN

>member
-46 LGGWTQFVSNAQS
+46 LGGWTKFVKGTQS
-59 SVVRAL
+59 AVVRAL

-82 DSLNVANANS
+82 DSLNISNANS
-92 FSSDISPQFYAYN
+92 FSFEVSPQFYTYN
-105 LPVSVITT
+105 LPVSVTT
-113 NGSATVTINDN
+113 VLNSATVTIDDT
-124 NSNISSYDGINILTP
+124 NSNVSSYDGINILTP
-139 ISVGGII
+139 ISLNGII
-146 LSGYYPPIAL
+146 LSGYYPTIGLNAN
-156 SDDAYQIVARNII
+156 SYQVIARNII
-169 GLTTPATQT
+169 GLTTPANL
-178 FSVTAIT
+178 
-185 VSGSSP
+185 SGSGGAVP
-191 NFIATATCS
+191 RFD
-200 PSTTVVTVGSTVTF
+200 TTNGQVNVKV
-214 SGVTPVGYNASWT
+214 
-227 VLTSSAGTFT
+227 
-237 FSTGTSNFGTL
+237 TL
-248 TVAGTFV
+248 T
-255 APSGTVPVFTA
+255 
-266 TSGQLNVLVNFP
+266 

-289 ILVPT
+289 ILVGVN
-294 TVGGLTLYGNYIVLD
+294 VGGLRLYGNYIVLD
-309 TPAITTNAFYIAAS
+309 TPALSANDFYIAADSAAS
-323 SSALSTQTRSMNN
+323 STDNVDMNGGN
-336 GQARI
+336 ARI
-341 VYYVGQQNIEP
+341 VYYVGQQNIP
-352 PSGFGVGD
+352 PSNGFGVGD
-360 FGSGGF
+360 FGAGGF
-366 GTGVTSSG
+366 GSGVTSSG
-374 GRELDIAS
+374 GRQLAIAS
-382 VSSAGGIATVTINQA
+382 ISAASNVATVTVNQV
-397 LYVAPGTQTS
+397 LYVAPGTRVT

-412 NYNGTKIVTAAKS
+412 NYNGT
-425 GFDAATTNASCVGTN
+425 
-440 ATVTFTPVR
+440 
-449 LIPVGSLVT
+449 
-458 ISGVFPSEYNG
+458 
-469 TWIVTVSSSGSV
+469 WIVTSATSGTS
-481 TFVVPSAISN
+481 
-491 QTTAGSLN
+491 
-499 FANVSTFSFPLSS
+499 STFSFTRGSNP
-512 SFATETS
+512 ATETS
-519 GTVTTNSWGFPP
+519 GTATTDLWGFPP
-531 GYYDSTT
+531 GVYST
-538 GTTVAPLEVNDWS
+538 VNRNVAAPLEVNDWS

-557 FLIAN
+557 FLIAG
-562 PAGNGVFYYDTLGGG
+562 PTGSGLFYYDPISGG

-583 PNAPS
+583 PYAPS
-588 VSEGCFVSMPERQI
+588 ISEGFFVSMPERQI
-602 ICYGTTFNGIQD
+602 VCYGTTFNGVQD

-624 NLTSWVAT
+624 NFTSWVAT

-645 SKIVGGM
+645 SKIIGGM

-693 AMGTLGGV
+693 AMGTMTGI

-707 SQFYVLAGGGVQSL
+707 SQFFVLAGGGVQPL

-733 DTDYVGNI
+733 DTDYLSNI

-747 RFGEISWFYPTIGS
+747 RFGEISWYYPTKNS

-776 QWDFGALTRTAW
+776 QWDFGELTRTAW

-799 ADDDGIIY
+799 ADDDGFIY

-816 GGAMDA
+816 GEEMDA
-822 YVQTG
+822 YIRTG

-849 GYYGGNNN
+849 GYYNGLDN

-862 TFYAVDYPGQPP
+862 TFYAVDYPGQTP

-901 VAGSQID
+901 IAGSQID